1 MSGAYYNEID
11 PYAAQWL
18 RNLIDAGHIA
28 GGDVDERPIQEVTA
42 DDIRKYTQCHFF
54 AGIGGWALALR
65 LAGWPDD
72 RPVWSGSCPCQPFS
86 CAGKQKAQ
94 QDERHLWP
102 IWFKLIAEV
111 HPSVVFGEQ
120 VAGAI
125 AHGWLDDAFDDLE
138 REGYETGA
146 AVLPACSVGA
156 PHKRDRLWFVGHA
169 KGSPWEQPQNETN
182 TSAGGR
188 KSGDGPVCAGSSLAD
203 SKCQQLRTTRLRE
216 TFGAPSAVQGEKQKR
231 EWVWDDVGQ
240 RSEALADA
248 NQQGSQG
255 RDGGIMQERAGQ
267 CTARSSSAY
276 VPHSES
282 GGRIEGCQNAG
293 GLRQES
299 GKVQERRGP
308 SDGDSDGSFWDFEPA
323 VGRVANGIP
332 ARAHKLRAYGN
343 AIVPQVA
350 AKFIKAVM

>member
-65 LAGWPDD
+65 LAGWADD
-72 RPVWSGSCPCQPFS
+72 RPVWTGSCPCQPFS
-86 CAGKQKAQ
+86 FAGKQKAQ

-138 REGYETGA
+138 RQGYETGA

-156 PHKRDRLWFVGHA
+156 PHKRDRLWFVAHA
-169 KGSPWEQPQNETN
+169 D
-182 TSAGGR
+182 GGR
-188 KSGDGPVCAGSSLAD
+188 FSGSGICQKQPGRAETFQSGEIMAY

-255 RDGGIMQERAGQ
+255 RDGGIMQERPGQ

-282 GGRIEGCQNAG
+282 VGRIEGCQNAG

-308 SDGDSDGSFWDFEPA
+308 SDGDSDGSFWEFEPA